1 MRTDNKIYLIMH
13 SIENLQERIDKL
25 FITTEDNFFNK
36 SLNQEPKELYAPI
49 QYAISQKG
57 KRIRPLLTLMGA
69 DLFEGNLLLAEYPA
83 YSIEILHNFTLLH
96 DDIMD
101 NSPLRRGVETVYK
114 KFGTN
119 SAILSGDTM
128 FALSNYYI
136 INSAEFDKLS
146 TSEQRIELL
155 KELNRASVEVCQG
168 QSMDMSFETR
178 DNVSIDE
185 YIEMIRLKTSVLLAT
200 SLKMGGI
207 CAGASK
213 QDLELLY
220 QFGEYIGIAFQLQD
234 DILDCWSN
242 LEEFGKVTGTDIAD
256 NKKTFLYLKALE
268 LASPEDRKELIDLY
282 SKPIEKEYKETR
294 VREIYEKLDIR
305 RISKD
310 LMKEYNDKAK
320 ESLEK
325 ISVKD
330 ENKTNL
336 IKFADKLMHRN
347 K

>member
-13 SIENLQERIDKL
+13 SIESLQERIDKL

-49 QYAISQKG
+49 QYAISQGG

-69 DLFEGNLLLAEYPA
+69 DLFEGDLLLAEYPA

-168 QSMDMSFETR
+168 QSMDMSFETKE
-178 DNVSIDE
+178 NVSIDE

-325 ISVKD
+325 ISVND

>member
-1 MRTDNKIYLIMH
+1 MH

-25 FITTEDNFFNK
+25 FITTEENFFNK

-49 QYAISQKG
+49 QYAINQGG

-69 DLFEGNLLLAEYPA
+69 DLFEGDLLLAEYPA

-325 ISVKD
+325 ISVND

>member
-1 MRTDNKIYLIMH
+1 MH

-36 SLNQEPKELYAPI
+36 SFNHEQKELYAPI
-49 QYAISQKG
+49 QYAISQGG

-69 DLFEGNLLLAEYPA
+69 DLFEGDLLLAEYPA

-325 ISVKD
+325 ISVND

>member
-25 FITTEDNFFNK
+25 FITTEENFFNK
-36 SLNQEPKELYAPI
+36 SLNQEPKELYTPI

-69 DLFEGNLLLAEYPA
+69 DLFEGDLLLAEYPA
-83 YSIEILHNFTLLH
+83 YAIEILHNFTLLH

-213 QDLELLY
+213 QDLDLLS

-294 VREIYEKLDIR
+294 VREIYEKLNIR

-325 ISVKD
+325 ISVND

>member
-13 SIENLQERIDKL
+13 SIETLQERIDKL
-25 FITTEDNFFNK
+25 FITTEENFFNK
-36 SLNQEPKELYAPI
+36 SLNQEPKELYTPI
-49 QYAISQKG
+49 QYAISQGG

-83 YSIEILHNFTLLH
+83 YSIEMLHNFTLLH

>member
-49 QYAISQKG
+49 QYAISQEG

-268 LASPEDRKELIDLY
+268 IASPEDRKELIDLY